1 MSTPTLIR
9 HTGILAGRTF
19 AHWRAAPGPFL
30 INLFFP
36 VLVLVMMGGLLGG
49 ALAGSVGSYFAYAV
63 PGVLVIAMLFGI
75 ESTMVAVTTD
85 TARTITD
92 RFRSL
97 PIHAGSILA
106 GRCVADMAA
115 SALGLV
121 VTIGAG
127 LALGWRPAGVTSLLL
142 AVALLLW
149 FRFGLLWF
157 GLWAGLKAKS
167 PDAVVAAQIL
177 VWPVSMLSAVFVDPT
192 TMPRWLGVIAEWNP
206 LSMTT
211 TAVRQIT
218 ESPGFA
224 STAFP
229 SVHAQLLAVITPAL
243 MVALFAPLAT
253 TAYRNTT
260 T

>member
-1 MSTPTLIR
+1 MMS
-9 HTGILAGRTF
+9 
-19 AHWRAAPGPFL
+19 
-30 INLFFP
+30 
-36 VLVLVMMGGLLGG
+36 
-49 ALAGSVGSYFAYAV
+49 
-63 PGVLVIAMLFGI
+63 
-75 ESTMVAVTTD
+75 VTTD
-85 TARTITD
+85 AARTITD

-97 PIHAGSILA
+97 PIHAASILA

-121 VTIGAG
+121 VAIAAG
-127 LALGWRPAGVTSLLL
+127 LALGWRPASSAALLL
-142 AVALLLW
+142 AVLLLLW

-167 PDAVVAAQIL
+167 PDAVFAAQIL
-177 VWPVSMLSAVFVDPT
+177 VWPVSMLSAIFVDPT
-192 TMPRWLGVIAEWNP
+192 TMPHWLGVIAEWNP

-211 TAVRQIT
+211 TAIRQIT
-218 ESPGFA
+218 DSPGFT

-229 SVHAQLLAVITPAL
+229 SVHAQMLAVIAPAL
-243 MVALFAPLAT
+243 MVAVFAPLAT

>member
-1 MSTPTLIR
+1 MSTTLLIR
-9 HTGILAGRTF
+9 HTGLLTGRTF

-30 INLFFP
+30 VNLFFP
-36 VLVLVMMGGLLGG
+36 VLVMLMMGGLLGG
-49 ALAGSVGSYFAYAV
+49 ALAGSVGDYFAYAV

-75 ESTMVAVTTD
+75 ESTMMSVTTD
-85 TARTITD
+85 AARTITD

-97 PIHAGSILA
+97 PIHAGSVLA
-106 GRCVADMAA
+106 GRCVADMTA
-115 SALGLV
+115 SAIGLI

-127 LALGWRPAGVTSLLL
+127 LALGWRPVSAGALLL
-142 AVALLLW
+142 AVVLLLW

-177 VWPVSMLSAVFVDPT
+177 VWPVSMLSSVFVDPT
-192 TMPRWLGVIAEWNP
+192 TMPRWLGLIAEWNP

-224 STAFP
+224 SAAFP
-229 SVHAQLLAVITPAL
+229 SVHAQLLAVVVPAL
-243 MVALFAPLAT
+243 MVAVFAPLAS
-253 TAYRNTT
+253 TAYRRKTV
-260 T
+260 

>member
-1 MSTPTLIR
+1 MSTTTLVR

-36 VLVLVMMGGLLGG
+36 VLVLLMMGGLLGG
-49 ALAGSVGSYFAYAV
+49 ALSGSVGNYFAYAV

-75 ESTMVAVTTD
+75 ESTMMAVTTD
-85 TARTITD
+85 AARTITD

-106 GRCVADMAA
+106 GRCVADMVA
-115 SALGLV
+115 SALGLG
-121 VTIGAG
+121 VTLLAG
-127 LALGWRPAGVTSLLL
+127 LTLGWRPASAPALLL

-157 GLWAGLKAKS
+157 GLWAGLKAKG

-192 TMPRWLGVIAEWNP
+192 TMPRWLGLIAEWNP

-218 ESPGFA
+218 HSPGFA

-229 SVHAQLLAVITPAL
+229 SVHAQVLAVVVPAL
-243 MVALFAPLAT
+243 LVAVFAPLAT
-253 TAYRNTT
+253 AAYRHSTL
-260 T
+260 

>member
-1 MSTPTLIR
+1 MSAPALIR

-19 AHWRAAPGPFL
+19 AHWRAAPAPFL
-30 INLFFP
+30 VNLCFP

-49 ALAGSVGSYFAYAV
+49 ALAGDVGNYFAYAV

-75 ESTMVAVTTD
+75 ESTMMAVTTD
-85 TARTITD
+85 AARTITD

-106 GRCVADMAA
+106 GRCAADMAA

-121 VTIGAG
+121 VTITAG
-127 LALGWRPAGVTSLLL
+127 LALGWRPGSATALL
-142 AVALLLW
+142 ATVALLLW
-149 FRFGLLWF
+149 LRFGLLWF
-157 GLWAGLKAKS
+157 GLWAGLKATS

-177 VWPVSMLSAVFVDPT
+177 VWPVSLLSAVFVDPT
-192 TMPRWLGVIAEWNP
+192 TMPPWLGLIAEWNP

-211 TAVRQIT
+211 TAIRQIT
-218 ESPGFA
+218 DSPSFV

-229 SVHAQLLAVITPAL
+229 SVQAQLLAIVIPAV
-243 MVALFAPLAT
+243 MVVIFAPLAT
-253 TAYRNTT
+253 TAYRRTT
-260 T
+260 D

>member
-1 MSTPTLIR
+1 MSTTSLIR
-9 HTGILAGRTF
+9 HTGILTGRTF
-19 AHWRAAPGPFL
+19 AHWRAAPAPFL
-30 INLFFP
+30 VNLFFP
-36 VLVLVMMGGLLGG
+36 VLVLLMMGGLLGG
-49 ALAGSVGSYFAYAV
+49 ALAGSVGYYFAYAV
-63 PGVLVIAMLFGI
+63 PGVLAIAMLFGI
-75 ESTMVAVTTD
+75 ESTMMSVTTD
-85 TARTITD
+85 AARTITD

-97 PIHAGSILA
+97 PIHAGSVLA
-106 GRCVADMAA
+106 GRCVADMTA
-115 SALGLV
+115 SALGLI

-127 LALGWRPAGVTSLLL
+127 LALGWRPASAAALLL
-142 AVALLLW
+142 AVVLLLW

-177 VWPVSMLSAVFVDPT
+177 VWPVSMLSSVFVDPT
-192 TMPRWLGVIAEWNP
+192 TMPRWLGLIAEWNP

-229 SVHAQLLAVITPAL
+229 SVHAQLLAVLVPAL
-243 MVALFAPLAT
+243 MVAVFAPLAS
-253 TAYRNTT
+253 TAYRRKTD
-260 T
+260 